1 MKNDHT
7 NSIPA
12 FADWIYESWMLTEQ
26 VKGQTFEE
34 FAQARHDGAKEISDA
49 AKKKGGNA
57 LLTYEH
63 FRVKLPYYKKA
74 AEGKFKMETAK
85 SQLGKLMKK
94 LDDGTVEGVSMGQTQ
109 FQRLVGEIEVVGEL
123 IIKFKEIGKGK
134 EK

>member
-34 FAQARHDGAKEISDA
+34 FAQARHDGAKAISDA

-63 FRVKLPYYKKA
+63 FHVKLPYYKKA